1 MATLSPLSFAA
12 QSSKPQAPK
21 FKTAEDYAHFH
32 TSNEVGTTSM
42 HGTGAITSGPHKG
55 KTRDQVYSQHY
66 AAATTSGLPTK
77 AALEAT
83 PTPAAN
89 PTAPAPAPVAATR
102 PNAPTAALPPSPL
115 GANTAFNPATA
126 TANFTAATGLPG
138 SPTLPIPAAAPPAP
152 APVAAN
158 PLGDPALAAQGLAMQ
173 TAGITQRGSNG
184 SVLYA
189 NGSSISATRPDGT
202 RQLTSKYGTG
212 SGGPSQAAKPTAP
225 PAANPSIAG
234 PPVPAEGLARARLND
249 FNKKNPGTLN
259 DAQIAALRTQ
269 RAQEAA
275 ARQQHLSQTPATPAP
290 APSPTPAPAPLAAAS
305 PAAGAAGPVIQKST
319 TPNDWRTSARPAA
332 PSPFKQPTPAA
343 PPSAAPPT
351 APLASRPATESDFK
365 TLPMG
370 ANNPFQKTLDAQQ
383 PTITSTTPQPIAG
396 ARANGGPVQGGQP
409 YLVGERGPEVI
420 VPQQDGTVIPNHAL
434 DPRQPMAVN
443 PAATQADL
451 KANPADP
458 NPVEQGIL
466 GVVHAGGKLVKGAAG
481 LASMAADSKLRE
493 ADAYD
498 SGATPHSSFVP
509 IGERYKEDPWY
520 KRIPKQVGDAMGI
533 STANPEIQ
541 KHIKSQS
548 GLWASEGRGTLNTIK
563 NTADKEHSDATA
575 YMDKIEPQLG
585 VLGHA
590 VSFATGII
598 PGVRALDIP
607 AGIGEAKGL
616 GGGIIPTLS
625 NLVTRK
631 IPGSPMIKNAAQ
643 QAVGDMAN
651 SALARRPMAIN
662 PARPP
667 VRNRPQASARPSL
680 VAVNPTR

>member
-55 KTRDQVYSQHY
+55 KTRDQVYAQHY
-66 AAATTSGLPTK
+66 ATATTQGLPTK
-77 AALEAT
+77 ADLETA
-83 PTPAAN
+83 PAAN
-89 PTAPAPAPVAATR
+89 PAPPAPAPVAATR
-102 PNAPTAALPPSPL
+102 PTAPTSALPPSPL

-126 TANFTAATGLPG
+126 TANFTAANGLPG
-138 SPTLPIPAAAPPAP
+138 SPTLPIPATTPTAP
-152 APVAAN
+152 APVAAVN
-158 PLGDPALAAQGLAMQ
+158 PSTLAAQGLAMQ
-173 TAGITQRGSNG
+173 TAGITQRGDNG

-212 SGGPSQAAKPTAP
+212 SGGPSQAAKPTAT

-259 DAQIAALRTQ
+259 DEQIAALRTQ
-269 RAQEAA
+269 RAQESA
-275 ARQQHLSQTPATPAP
+275 ARKQSLSKIPPAP
-290 APSPTPAPAPLAAAS
+290 APAPAPTPAPAPLAAAS

-332 PSPFKQPTPAA
+332 PSPFKQPTPTT

-383 PTITSTTPQPIAG
+383 PTIASPTPQPIAG

-420 VPQQDGTVIPNHAL
+420 VPQQDGTVIPN
-434 DPRQPMAVN
+434 Q
-443 PAATQADL
+443 
-451 KANPADP
+451 
-458 NPVEQGIL
+458 
-466 GVVHAGGKLVKGAAG
+466 
-481 LASMAADSKLRE
+481 
-493 ADAYD
+493 
-498 SGATPHSSFVP
+498 
-509 IGERYKEDPWY
+509 
-520 KRIPKQVGDAMGI
+520 
-533 STANPEIQ
+533 
-541 KHIKSQS
+541 
-548 GLWASEGRGTLNTIK
+548 
-563 NTADKEHSDATA
+563 
-575 YMDKIEPQLG
+575 
-585 VLGHA
+585 
-590 VSFATGII
+590 
-598 PGVRALDIP
+598 
-607 AGIGEAKGL
+607 
-616 GGGIIPTLS
+616 
-625 NLVTRK
+625 

-680 VAVNPTR
+680 GAVNPTR